1 MNVFT
6 YPAYSEKNE
15 NMNILAFDIC
25 YDAILG
31 FWLEFGRILIYLK
44 LHY

>member
-1 MNVFT
+1 MNLFT

-25 YDAILG
+25 YD
-31 FWLEFGRILIYLK
+31 EFCDFD
-44 LHY
+44 